1 MRVIRLLLAG
11 LALAA
16 GLLAG
21 IAGSAAPSL
30 ADDEI
35 SAVELARWI
44 ADRRTGLQ
52 LVDLRGQAHFDVD
65 HLPGAIPL
73 AQVDAAALPAADAT
87 LVVYADQSIKPDA
100 VPKRLADR
108 DRQIVLRLRGGL
120 QAWSDEVLYP
130 TISIDASATRRH
142 EFDERARLS
151 RYFGGSPRVLEPGM
165 ELGQPRSRRGC

>member
-1 MRVIRLLLAG
+1 MIRLLLAG

-21 IAGSAAPSL
+21 IAGSAAPPL

-52 LVDLRGQAHFDVD
+52 LVDLRGQAQFDVD
-65 HLPGAIPL
+65 HLPGAVPL
-73 AQVDAAALPAADAT
+73 ALVDAAALPAAGT
-87 LVVYADQSIKPDA
+87 TMVVYSDDSITPDA
-100 VPKRLADR
+100 VRKRLADR
-108 DRQIVLRLRGGL
+108 DRQTVLRLRGGL
-120 QAWSDEVLYP
+120 QAWSDEVLFP
-130 TISIDASATRRH
+130 TIRSDASTARRRA
-142 EFDERARLS
+142 FDEQARLS

-165 ELGQPRSRRGC
+165 DIGQPRSRRGC